1 MSLDAHLSELRKKHE
16 NLSKIIEDEQRHP
29 SADDL
34 SIKQMKRQKLHLNR
48 TTVGPGLIDL
58 TL

>member
-16 NLSKIIEDEQRHP
+16 TLSKIIEDEQRHP

-34 SIKQMKRQKLHLNR
+34 SIKQMKRQKLHLKEEIER
-48 TTVGPGLIDL
+48 LSSQL
-58 TL
+58 